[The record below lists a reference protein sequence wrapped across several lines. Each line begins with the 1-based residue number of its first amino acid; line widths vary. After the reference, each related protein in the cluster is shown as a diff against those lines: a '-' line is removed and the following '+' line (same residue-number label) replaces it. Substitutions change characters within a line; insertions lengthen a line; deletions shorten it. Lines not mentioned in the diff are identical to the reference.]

1 MNDSLLNQVVL
12 PGDQVGS
19 VPESDASAASTSTPA
34 NKSNFRVGAGLRQE
48 AQRIVCTRA
57 GVLRVEAS
65 VGLYYVETRAKR
77 YVAQVDDLVLGTVVD
92 QVGETFDVDVG
103 AAHAA
108 ALPVLAF
115 ERVTKKNRPRLE
127 RGDVV
132 YARVTTAS
140 KHLAPE
146 LQCVSKRNK
155 ADGFGPLAGGL
166 VLACSLAHAAALLR
180 KDCFVL
186 NRLGREFPFEIA
198 VGHNGRFW
206 LNAVTQPRT
215 LLAAQALIN
224 AEFLTDAQVD
234 TMVTV
239 LVQQARAAGSL

>member
-1 MNDSLLNQVVL
+1 M
-12 PGDQVGS
+12 GS
-19 VPESDASAASTSTPA
+19 VPESDATSTTTTTTTA
-34 NKSNFRVGAGLRQE
+34 NFRVGAGLRQE

-57 GVLRVEAS
+57 GVLRQEAS
-65 VGLYYVETRAKR
+65 VNLFYVETRGKR
-77 YVAQVDDLVLGTVVD
+77 YVAAVDDLVVGTVAD
-92 QVGETFDVDVG
+92 QVGESFDVDVG

-166 VLACSLAHAAALLR
+166 VLSCSLAHAAALLR

-186 NRLGREFPFEIA
+186 SRLGREFPFEIA

-206 LNAVTQPRT
+206 LNAVTPPRT

-224 AEFLTDAQVD
+224 AEFLSDAQVD

-239 LVQQARAAGSL
+239 LVQQAHAAGTL